1 MREIKRRDR
10 KTGLMQ
16 TVLQP
21 PVWTGHADY
30 NNPFETIPF
39 LRSIAHLNTDIML
52 ESKSKDLALLRLRA
66 DIARFAP
73 DLATRYAIS
82 AASASDDPKE
92 IELEKDPDLAIAD
105 AE

>member
-1 MREIKRRDR
+1 
-10 KTGLMQ
+10 
-16 TVLQP
+16 
-21 PVWTGHADY
+21 
-30 NNPFETIPF
+30 
-39 LRSIAHLNTDIML
+39 ML